1 MERPVALLRRVDHER
16 EGFALSLWREDWTD
30 VYPGLFRYSIILTSK
45 GRERVLF
52 RTNTY
57 EYAPTVPLGA
67 EEVATRRLE
76 DVERHLHSFP
86 DSILEEEGDGMAT
99 GEPDITVDVLVIQ
112 GSPRPG
118 GNCCIL
124 SEWAEEMARSLGK
137 SVKVL
142 FPADMTIRPC
152 IGCYQC
158 YNFGRCTF
166 EDDMAD
172 VIGYLKSCRLLVVC
186 SPVYTNT
193 VPGGLKHL
201 IDRCQAYHASR
212 LLEGGPSGQKGII
225 ISVAGRTGDE
235 HFRCV
240 VGVLKAFMMNLGIE
254 TLPSLLF
261 GGMDRTRDISKQEG
275 VRMQVEE
282 AVMGAFSVHED

>member
-1 MERPVALLRRVDHER
+1 MVRPAALLRRVDHEGER
-16 EGFALSLWREDWTD
+16 GFVLSLWREDWTD
-30 VYPGLFRYSIILTSK
+30 IYPGLFRYSIILTSV
-45 GRERVLF
+45 GGERVLF

-67 EEVATRRLE
+67 EEVAFRRMEELE
-76 DVERHLHSFP
+76 RRFLSLP
-86 DSILEEEGDGMAT
+86 DSVGEAKGERTAIHVKEE
-99 GEPDITVDVLVIQ
+99 TVDVLVIQ

-124 SEWAEEMARSLGK
+124 SEWAEETAQSLGR
-137 SVKVL
+137 SVKIL
-142 FPADMTIRPC
+142 YPADMDIRPC

-166 EDDMAD
+166 EDDMD
-172 VIGYLKSCRLLVVC
+172 GVIAYLKGCRLLVVC

-212 LLEGGPSGQKGII
+212 LLGGAISGQKGII
-225 ISVAGRTGDE
+225 LSVAGRTGAE
-235 HFRCV
+235 PFECV
-240 VGVLKAFMMNLGIE
+240 VRVLKAFMSNLGFE
-254 TLPSLLF
+254 PLDPLLF
-261 GGMDRTRDISKQEG
+261 GGMDRIGDIRKQEG
-275 VRMQVEE
+275 VREQVER
-282 AVMGAFSVHED
+282 VMRDAIGGI